1 MWNEELKDLLSRLT
15 KEEEQVLKRTI
26 IKGNFGSDICRF
38 RNSLGDMPKKKTRC
52 WVYLINYQT
61 PSESRFYCKKT
72 GDIFKSIRAKLCP
85 FDDNGHFFV
94 YQKELWGENT
104 SDIICVPEDIHIALE
119 QWADDGIDKA
129 CHYPINGKDLCI
141 DELVKDLFDDGQ
153 YVWNNDKTEMV
164 GFVRRNPVLV
174 RQETD
179 NKLMIDFFNYWCPDD
194 VEKWVR
200 KIEHKMNNDIEYVID
215 SYMFGVIE
223 NNEERKDSVFHVSFY
238 YRG

>member
-1 MWNEELKDLLSRLT
+1 MWNKELKDLLSKLT

-26 IKGNFGSDICRF
+26 LKGNFGSDICRF
-38 RNSLGDMPKKKTRC
+38 RNSLGDMPKKETRC
-52 WVYLINYQT
+52 WVYMTNYQN
-61 PSESRFYCKKT
+61 PSARRFYYKKT
-72 GDIFKSIRAKLCP
+72 GEIFKSIRAKLCP
-85 FDDNGHFFV
+85 LDDNGHFFV

-104 SDIICVPEDIHIALE
+104 SDVICVPEDIHIALE

-129 CHYPINGKDLCI
+129 GHYPINGKDLCI

-153 YVWNNDKTEMV
+153 YVWNNGKTEMV

-179 NKLMIDFFNYWCPDD
+179 NKLMIDFFNYWCPND

-200 KIEHKMNNDIEYVID
+200 KIEHKMNNDIDYVID

-223 NNEERKDSVFHVSFY
+223 NNEERKDSDFHVSFY